1 MAAYNGYLIKL
12 GGSSGLVFPMKY
24 IAHDS
29 YKCTPDQRMESS
41 ANRSVTGVL
50 RRQTVSHTATKIEF
64 NTPVITNKD
73 LATINLLLSTF
84 MTDTLQRKTSLQYY
98 DMTTDSYKTGTFYI
112 PDVDYSIQFIDNVK
126 NIVYYDPI
134 RFAFIE
140 Y

>member
-1 MAAYNGYLIKL
+1 
-12 GGSSGLVFPMKY
+12 
-24 IAHDS
+24 
-29 YKCTPDQRMESS
+29 
-41 ANRSVTGVL
+41 
-50 RRQTVSHTATKIEF
+50 
-64 NTPVITNKD
+64 
-73 LATINLLLSTF
+73 

-98 DMTTDSYKTGTFYI
+98 DMATDSYKTGTFYM